1 MSVCRRMSTDNV
13 IKSATVS
20 TPQLMMA
27 QCCSV
32 CSLYPLL
39 QHFLF
44 FFLSCFN
51 SSSLLSFLI
60 LHLFDLFYNWRP
72 SDSGGLIECKWRVII
87 DLISSR
93 TTHLAVYGAHSLPAC
108 TTFSLSSFLFSYVWL
123 YLALFLIW
131 FLSWYSPP
139 PFFISLTFF
148 LPLLF
153 VFFFFFPLWFLL
165 PSPPCTID

>member
-13 IKSATVS
+13 IMSAIVS

-32 CSLYPLL
+32 CPLYPL
-39 QHFLF
+39 QHFPF

-60 LHLFDLFYNWRP
+60 LHPFYLFYNWRP
-72 SDSGGLIECKWRVII
+72 SNSGGLIECKWRVII

-123 YLALFLIW
+123 YLALFLNLI
-131 FLSWYSPP
+131 FLSIFFP

-148 LPLLF
+148 FATSFCF
-153 VFFFFFPLWFLL
+153 VFFFFLFDFSSPPL
-165 PSPPCTID
+165 PCTID